1 MVASKIIIQDWQ
13 ERKRINAKLPAN
25 QRKHVEESID
35 DLQLPMFHA
44 DAIGAIHKAV
54 EAFAVG
60 QYIRTLC
67 AQFCLIYLKLL

>member
-1 MVASKIIIQDWQ
+1 MASKIIIQDWQ
-13 ERKRINAKLPAN
+13 ERKRINAKLPVN

-44 DAIGAIHKAV
+44 DAIGAIHEAV

-67 AQFCLIYLKLL
+67 AHIVSFLKLL

>member
-35 DLQLPMFHA
+35 DLQLPMFRA